1 MVKSPRVRQREV
13 TAMRLRSILFIPALA
28 ERFIAKA
35 GARGADMLVID
46 LEDSIAPS
54 RKADARAAL
63 PGVAARL
70 AATGA
75 PLLVRINHLPGG
87 AASELVA
94 ADIAQSVRSEISG
107 LKLPKIETPPEVV
120 ACAELVAKAERAAGL
135 PDGHIW
141 LMPMLETPRGV
152 LNAAAIAGVHPRVKV
167 LNFGVEDFAQAM
179 RIPPTAAATSMPAQL
194 VAMAARA
201 HGLPAIGLPGTVAE
215 FSDTAAF
222 RRTARLARELGLA
235 GSACIHPA
243 QVAICNEVFGASPA
257 ELSDA
262 HAIVTLYEAALARGE
277 GAVAH
282 EGRMIDI
289 PVYER
294 ALALL
299 RDNG

>member
-1 MVKSPRVRQREV
+1 M
-13 TAMRLRSILFIPALA
+13 ALRSILFIPALA

-35 GARGADMLVID
+35 AERGADKLVID
-46 LEDSIAPS
+46 LEDSIAPA
-54 RKADARAAL
+54 RKADARTAL

-70 AATGA
+70 ALSGI
-75 PLLVRINHLPGG
+75 PLMVRINHLPGG
-87 AASELVA
+87 SASALVGL
-94 ADIAQSVRSEISG
+94 DIAAAVRPEIGG
-107 LKLPKIETPPEVV
+107 LMLPKIETADEVR
-120 ACAELVAKAERAAGL
+120 ACAELVARAEAACGL

-152 LNAAAIAGVHPRVKV
+152 LNADAIAGAHPRVRV

-179 RIPPTAAATSMPAQL
+179 RTPPTAAATAMPAQL

-201 HGLPAIGLPGTVAE
+201 NGLPAIGLPGTVAE
-215 FSDTAAF
+215 FTDLAAF
-222 RRTARLARELGLA
+222 RRTVQLARELGFV
-235 GSACIHPA
+235 GSGCIHPA
-243 QVAICNEVFGASPA
+243 QVAILNEVFGATAA
-257 ELSDA
+257 EIEDA
-262 HAIVTLYEAALARGE
+262 RAVVALYEAALGRGE

-299 RDNG
+299 RDHAATD